1 MLTSGIPREVLCFEW
16 FRDRFVK
23 APGIAMNAFIMW
35 TGVGGVVVVMVVVC
49 SGVLWLLNVLHS
61 DVGVDAPTAR
71 QLAEE
76 DHERLALFRHV
87 PALKS
92 RLAWRELGVF
102 PTPIH
107 RARCSAVPISKSNSP
122 PRTVAFFVKREDLS
136 SNTYGGNKVRT
147 LQHQLGGG
155 FQNFRGREG

>member
-1 MLTSGIPREVLCFEW
+1 
-16 FRDRFVK
+16 
-23 APGIAMNAFIMW
+23 MNAAL
-35 TGVGGVVVVMVVVC
+35 TGFGGVAVVLAAVG
-49 SGVLWLLNVLHS
+49 SGVWWLLNVLHS
-61 DVGVDAPTAR
+61 DVGVDAPTTR
-71 QLAEE
+71 QLTEE

-102 PTPIH
+102 PTPVH
-107 RARCSAVPISKSNSP
+107 RARCSARPISMSATNYKNKSP

-136 SNTYGGNKVRT
+136 SNAYGGNKVRT

-155 FQNFRGREG
+155 FQKFKGSGGYNIQLNLSIYLPIYHNAA